1 MLSRTPLARHAPDRT
16 GSGLSQSRPAA
27 RLPAFVLA
35 VATLGVTPCLAAP
48 REIAVAGLDAAVQ
61 ASWTQVP
68 LGDWAERASRIAG
81 LPVIIDR
88 RLDPAFPIT
97 LDCRGEPLHDVL
109 DRVAAMVGGQVE
121 VLASSVRIGPLSV
134 AGLASAAEQAR
145 DAELASLP
153 PALRRTAHQRA
164 AWTWPTAARP
174 RDLLA
179 TTAREAGLELDGLD
193 AIPHDHLPAAT
204 LPMLSL
210 AERLDLVLAHYD
222 RRIAWTAGGA
232 EVVPLDAGMTA
243 RDHAPRP
250 AAASQLEPGPR
261 PEPKPKPK
269 PKAQATAQPQP
280 QPQRKPTPRPLANPT
295 TTRETFSLRLAAPL
309 DQALAAVAARLSL
322 DLTIDAPSLAARGIA
337 PGEIAR
343 VDVREVSRA
352 ELLDAIVAP
361 FGLAWS
367 INAGTLR
374 VFASAAA
381 ARREEP

>member
-1 MLSRTPLARHAPDRT
+1 MLSRTPVSCHALDGT

-27 RLPAFVLA
+27 RLPVFVMA
-35 VATLGVTPCLAAP
+35 VAALGVTPCLAAP
-48 REIAVAGLDAAVQ
+48 RQIAVAGLDAAVQ

-109 DRVAAMVGGQVE
+109 DRVAAMVGGQAE

-222 RRIAWTAGGA
+222 RRIAWTTRGA

-243 RDHAPRP
+243 RDNALRP
-250 AAASQLEPGPR
+250 AAASQSEPGPK
-261 PEPKPKPK
+261 PEHE
-269 PKAQATAQPQP
+269 AQATA
-280 QPQRKPTPRPLANPT
+280 QPQRKPTPRRGTNPT

-309 DQALAAVAARLSL
+309 DQALAAVATRLSL
-322 DLTIDAPSLAARGIA
+322 DLTIDAPSLAASGIA

-367 INAGTLR
+367 IDAGTLR
-374 VFASAAA
+374 VFASTAAA
-381 ARREEP
+381 GREEP

>member
-1 MLSRTPLARHAPDRT
+1 MLSRTPVSRHAPDRT

-27 RLPAFVLA
+27 RLPAFVMA
-35 VATLGVTPCLAAP
+35 VAALGVTPCLAAP
-48 REIAVAGLDAAVQ
+48 REMTVAGLDAAVQ

-88 RLDPAFPIT
+88 RLDPTFPIT

-121 VLASSVRIGPLSV
+121 VLASSVRIGPSSV

-153 PALRRTAHQRA
+153 PALRRTAHRRA

-179 TTAREAGLELDGLD
+179 TTAREAGLQLDGLD

-222 RRIAWTAGGA
+222 RRIAWTTGGA

-243 RDHAPRP
+243 RGNAPRP
-250 AAASQLEPGPR
+250 AAASQSEPGP
-261 PEPKPKPK
+261 EPTPN
-269 PKAQATAQPQP
+269 AQATSQPQS
-280 QPQRKPTPRPLANPT
+280 QRKPTPRRGANPT

-309 DQALAAVAARLSL
+309 DQALVAVAARLSL
-322 DLTIDAPSLAARGIA
+322 DLTIDIPSLAARGIA

-367 INAGTLR
+367 IDAGTLR
-374 VFASAAA
+374 VFASEAAA
-381 ARREEP
+381 GREQP

>member
-1 MLSRTPLARHAPDRT
+1 MLSRIPVSRHAPDGT
-16 GSGLSQSRPAA
+16 GSGLSQPRPAA
-27 RLPAFVLA
+27 RLPAVVMA
-35 VATLGVTPCLAAP
+35 VAALGVTPCLAAP
-48 REIAVAGLDAAVQ
+48 REMTVAGLDAAVQ

-88 RLDPAFPIT
+88 RLDPTFPIT

-121 VLASSVRIGPLSV
+121 VLASSVRIGPSSV

-145 DAELASLP
+145 NAELASLP
-153 PALRRTAHQRA
+153 PALRRTAHRRA
-164 AWTWPTAARP
+164 AWTWPAAARP

-179 TTAREAGLELDGLD
+179 ATAREAGLQLDGLE

-222 RRIAWTAGGA
+222 QRIAWTTGGG

-243 RDHAPRP
+243 RENPPRP
-250 AAASQLEPGPR
+250 AAASQSEPGPN
-261 PEPKPKPK
+261 
-269 PKAQATAQPQP
+269 PKAQATSQS
-280 QPQRKPTPRPLANPT
+280 QPQRKPTPRRGANPT

-367 INAGTLR
+367 IDAGTLR
-374 VFASAAA
+374 VFASEAAA
-381 ARREEP
+381 GREEP

>member
-1 MLSRTPLARHAPDRT
+1 MLSRTPVSCHALDGT

-27 RLPAFVLA
+27 RLPVFVMA
-35 VATLGVTPCLAAP
+35 VAALGVTPCLAAP
-48 REIAVAGLDAAVQ
+48 RQIAVAGLDAAVQ

-222 RRIAWTAGGA
+222 RRIAWTTRGA

-243 RDHAPRP
+243 RGHAPRP
-250 AAASQLEPGPR
+250 AAASQLEPGP
-261 PEPKPKPK
+261 K
-269 PKAQATAQPQP
+269 PKAQATAQPQS
-280 QPQRKPTPRPLANPT
+280 QPQRKPTPRPLANTT

-309 DQALAAVAARLSL
+309 DQALAAVATRLSL

-367 INAGTLR
+367 IDAGTLR
-374 VFASAAA
+374 VFASTAAA
-381 ARREEP
+381 GREEP

>member
-222 RRIAWTAGGA
+222 RRIAWTTRGA

-243 RDHAPRP
+243 RGHAPRP
-250 AAASQLEPGPR
+250 AAASQLEPQPN
-261 PEPKPKPK
+261 
-269 PKAQATAQPQP
+269 PKAQATS

-374 VFASAAA
+374 VFASEAAA
-381 ARREEP
+381 GRKEP

>member
-1 MLSRTPLARHAPDRT
+1 MLSRTPVARHAPDRT

-35 VATLGVTPCLAAP
+35 VAALGVTPCLAAP

-61 ASWTQVP
+61 ASWTQVT
-68 LGDWAERASRIAG
+68 LRDWAERASRIAG

-109 DRVAAMVGGQVE
+109 DRVATMVGGQVE

-222 RRIAWTAGGA
+222 RRIAWTTRGA
-232 EVVPLDAGMTA
+232 EVVLLDAGMTA
-243 RDHAPRP
+243 RGHAPRP
-250 AAASQLEPGPR
+250 AAASQLEPQPS
-261 PEPKPKPK
+261 
-269 PKAQATAQPQP
+269 PKAQSTPQS

-367 INAGTLR
+367 IDAGTLR
-374 VFASAAA
+374 VFASEAAA
-381 ARREEP
+381 GREEP

>member
-1 MLSRTPLARHAPDRT
+1 M
-16 GSGLSQSRPAA
+16 
-27 RLPAFVLA
+27 A
-35 VATLGVTPCLAAP
+35 VAALGVTPCLAAP
-48 REIAVAGLDAAVQ
+48 RQIAVAGLDAAVQ

-109 DRVAAMVGGQVE
+109 DRVAAMVGGQAE

-222 RRIAWTAGGA
+222 RRIAWTTRGA

-243 RDHAPRP
+243 RDNALRP
-250 AAASQLEPGPR
+250 AAASQSEPGPK
-261 PEPKPKPK
+261 PEHE
-269 PKAQATAQPQP
+269 AQATA
-280 QPQRKPTPRPLANPT
+280 QPQRKPTPRRGTNPT

-309 DQALAAVAARLSL
+309 DQALAAVATRLSL
-322 DLTIDAPSLAARGIA
+322 DLTIDAPSLAASGIA

-367 INAGTLR
+367 IDAGTLR
-374 VFASAAA
+374 VFASTAAA
-381 ARREEP
+381 GREEP

>member
-109 DRVAAMVGGQVE
+109 DRVAARVGGQVE

-222 RRIAWTAGGA
+222 RRIAWTTRGA

-243 RDHAPRP
+243 RGHAPRP
-250 AAASQLEPGPR
+250 AAASQLEPQPN
-261 PEPKPKPK
+261 
-269 PKAQATAQPQP
+269 PKAQATS

-381 ARREEP
+381 AGREEP

>member
-1 MLSRTPLARHAPDRT
+1 M
-16 GSGLSQSRPAA
+16 AA
-27 RLPAFVLA
+27 A
-35 VATLGVTPCLAAP
+35 VLGVTPSLAAP
-48 REIAVAGLDAAVQ
+48 REMAVAGLDAAVQ

-68 LGDWAERASRIAG
+68 LREWAERASRIAG

-121 VLASSVRIGPLSV
+121 VLTSSVRIGPSSV

-153 PALRRTAHQRA
+153 PALRRTAHRRA

-179 TTAREAGLELDGLD
+179 TAAREAGLELDGLD

-222 RRIAWTAGGA
+222 RRIAWTIGGA
-232 EVVPLDAGMTA
+232 EVVPLDAGKPA
-243 RDHAPRP
+243 RDNAPRS
-250 AAASQLEPGPR
+250 AAASQSEPQ
-261 PEPKPKPK
+261 PKPN
-269 PKAQATAQPQP
+269 PKAQATSQS
-280 QPQRKPTPRPLANPT
+280 QPQRKPIPRLGANPT

-309 DQALAAVAARLSL
+309 DQALAAVAAQLSL
-322 DLTIDAPSLAARGIA
+322 DLTIDAPSLAGRGIA

-367 INAGTLR
+367 IDAGTLR
-374 VFASAAA
+374 VFASEAAA
-381 ARREEP
+381 GREEP

>member
-1 MLSRTPLARHAPDRT
+1 M
-16 GSGLSQSRPAA
+16 
-27 RLPAFVLA
+27 A
-35 VATLGVTPCLAAP
+35 VAALGVTSCLAAP
-48 REIAVAGLDAAVQ
+48 REMTVAGLDAAVQ
-61 ASWTQVP
+61 ASWTQVT
-68 LGDWAERASRIAG
+68 LRDWAERASRIAG

-88 RLDPAFPIT
+88 RLDPTFPIT

-121 VLASSVRIGPLSV
+121 VLASSVRIGPSSL

-153 PALRRTAHQRA
+153 PALRRTAHRRA

-179 TTAREAGLELDGLD
+179 TTAREAGLQLDGLD

-222 RRIAWTAGGA
+222 RRIAWTTGGA

-243 RDHAPRP
+243 RDNAPRP
-250 AAASQLEPGPR
+250 AAASQSEPGP
-261 PEPKPKPK
+261 KPD
-269 PKAQATAQPQP
+269 PKAQATSQP
-280 QPQRKPTPRPLANPT
+280 QPQRKPTPRRGANPT

-322 DLTIDAPSLAARGIA
+322 DLTIDIPSLAARGIA

-367 INAGTLR
+367 IDAGTLR
-374 VFASAAA
+374 VFASEAAA
-381 ARREEP
+381 GREQP

>member
-1 MLSRTPLARHAPDRT
+1 MLSRTPVARHAPDRT

-27 RLPAFVLA
+27 WLPVFVMA

-222 RRIAWTAGGA
+222 RRIAWTTRGA

-243 RDHAPRP
+243 RGHAPRP
-250 AAASQLEPGPR
+250 AAASQLEPQPN
-261 PEPKPKPK
+261 
-269 PKAQATAQPQP
+269 PKAQATS

-381 ARREEP
+381 AGREEP

>member
-250 AAASQLEPGPR
+250 AAASQLEPQPN
-261 PEPKPKPK
+261 
-269 PKAQATAQPQP
+269 PKAQATS

-381 ARREEP
+381 AGREEP

>member
-1 MLSRTPLARHAPDRT
+1 MLSRTPVSRHAPDRT

-27 RLPAFVLA
+27 RLPAFVIA
-35 VATLGVTPCLAAP
+35 VAALVVTPCLAAP
-48 REIAVAGLDAAVQ
+48 REIAGVGLDAAVQ

-121 VLASSVRIGPLSV
+121 MLASSVRIGPSSV
-134 AGLASAAEQAR
+134 AGLASAAEAAR
-145 DAELASLP
+145 NAELASLP
-153 PALRRTAHQRA
+153 PALRRTAHRRA

-179 TTAREAGLELDGLD
+179 TTAREAGLQLDGLD

-222 RRIAWTAGGA
+222 RRVAWTTGGA
-232 EVVPLDAGMTA
+232 EVVPFDAGMTA
-243 RDHAPRP
+243 RDNAPRP
-250 AAASQLEPGPR
+250 AVASQSEPLL
-261 PEPKPKPK
+261 KPKPA
-269 PKAQATAQPQP
+269 PEPEAQATAQP
-280 QPQRKPTPRPLANPT
+280 QPQRKPTPRLGANPT

-322 DLTIDAPSLAARGIA
+322 DLTIDIPSLAARGIA

-361 FGLAWS
+361 FGLTWS
-367 INAGTLR
+367 IDAGRLR

-381 ARREEP
+381 AGREEP

>member
-1 MLSRTPLARHAPDRT
+1 MLSRTPVSRHAPDRT

-27 RLPAFVLA
+27 RLPAFVMA

-121 VLASSVRIGPLSV
+121 VLASSVRIGPSSV

-145 DAELASLP
+145 NAELASLP
-153 PALRRTAHQRA
+153 PALRRTAHLRA

-222 RRIAWTAGGA
+222 RRIAWTTGGA
-232 EVVPLDAGMTA
+232 EVVPLDTGMTA
-243 RDHAPRP
+243 RDNAPRP
-250 AAASQLEPGPR
+250 AAASQSEPGP
-261 PEPKPKPK
+261 E
-269 PKAQATAQPQP
+269 PKAQATAQPQ
-280 QPQRKPTPRPLANPT
+280 RKPTPRRGANPT

-322 DLTIDAPSLAARGIA
+322 ELTIDAPSLAARGIA

-367 INAGTLR
+367 IDAGTLR
-374 VFASAAA
+374 VFASEAAA
-381 ARREEP
+381 GREEP

>member
-27 RLPAFVLA
+27 RLPVFVMA
-35 VATLGVTPCLAAP
+35 VAALGVTPCLAAP

-222 RRIAWTAGGA
+222 RRIAWTTRGA

-250 AAASQLEPGPR
+250 AAASQ
-261 PEPKPKPK
+261 PK
-269 PKAQATAQPQP
+269 PKAQATAQPQS

-367 INAGTLR
+367 IDAGTLR

-381 ARREEP
+381 AGREEP

>member
-1 MLSRTPLARHAPDRT
+1 MLSRTPVARHAPDRT

-27 RLPAFVLA
+27 RLPAFVMA

-48 REIAVAGLDAAVQ
+48 REMAGAGLDAAVQ

-97 LDCRGEPLHDVL
+97 LECRGEPLHDVL

-121 VLASSVRIGPLSV
+121 VLASSVRIGPSSV

-145 DAELASLP
+145 NAELASLP
-153 PALRRTAHQRA
+153 PALRRTAHRRA

-222 RRIAWTAGGA
+222 RRIAWTTGGA

-243 RDHAPRP
+243 RGNAPRP
-250 AAASQLEPGPR
+250 LATSQS
-261 PEPKPKPK
+261 EPKPE
-269 PKAQATAQPQP
+269 PKAQATS
-280 QPQRKPTPRPLANPT
+280 QPQRKPTPRRGANPT

-367 INAGTLR
+367 IDAGTLR
-374 VFASAAA
+374 VFASEAAA
-381 ARREEP
+381 GREQP

>member
-1 MLSRTPLARHAPDRT
+1 M
-16 GSGLSQSRPAA
+16 
-27 RLPAFVLA
+27 LPAFVMA
-35 VATLGVTPCLAAP
+35 VATLGATPCLAAP
-48 REIAVAGLDAAVQ
+48 REMAGAGLDAAVQ
-61 ASWTQVP
+61 ASWTQVT
-68 LGDWAERASRIAG
+68 LRDWAERASRIAG

-88 RLDPAFPIT
+88 RLDPTFPIT

-121 VLASSVRIGPLSV
+121 VLASSVRIGPSSV

-145 DAELASLP
+145 NAELASLP
-153 PALRRTAHQRA
+153 PALRRTAHRRA

-193 AIPHDHLPAAT
+193 AIPHDHLPAAS

-222 RRIAWTAGGA
+222 RRIAWTTGGA

-243 RDHAPRP
+243 RDNAPRP
-250 AAASQLEPGPR
+250 AAASQSEPGPK
-261 PEPKPKPK
+261 PE
-269 PKAQATAQPQP
+269 PKAQATAQPQ
-280 QPQRKPTPRPLANPT
+280 RKPTPRRGANPT

-352 ELLDAIVAP
+352 ELLDAIVTP
-361 FGLAWS
+361 FGLTWS
-367 INAGTLR
+367 IDAGTLR

-381 ARREEP
+381 AGREEP

>member
-1 MLSRTPLARHAPDRT
+1 M
-16 GSGLSQSRPAA
+16 
-27 RLPAFVLA
+27 A
-35 VATLGVTPCLAAP
+35 VAALGVTPCLAAP

-222 RRIAWTAGGA
+222 RRIAWTTRGA

-243 RDHAPRP
+243 RGHAPRP
-250 AAASQLEPGPR
+250 AAASQLEPQPN
-261 PEPKPKPK
+261 PM
-269 PKAQATAQPQP
+269 AQATS

-367 INAGTLR
+367 IDAGTLR
-374 VFASAAA
+374 VFASEAAA
-381 ARREEP
+381 GREEP

>member
-1 MLSRTPLARHAPDRT
+1 MLSRTPLARHAPDRN

-222 RRIAWTAGGA
+222 RRIAWTTRGA
-232 EVVPLDAGMTA
+232 EVVPLDAGMAA
-243 RDHAPRP
+243 RGHAPRP
-250 AAASQLEPGPR
+250 AAASQLQPQPN
-261 PEPKPKPK
+261 
-269 PKAQATAQPQP
+269 PKAQATS

-381 ARREEP
+381 AGREEP

>member
-1 MLSRTPLARHAPDRT
+1 MLSRTPVSRHALDGT

-27 RLPAFVLA
+27 RLPACVMV
-35 VATLGVTPCLAAP
+35 VAALGVTPCLAAP
-48 REIAVAGLDAAVQ
+48 REMAGAGLDAAVQ

-121 VLASSVRIGPLSV
+121 VLASSVRIGPSLV
-134 AGLASAAEQAR
+134 AGLASAAEQTR
-145 DAELASLP
+145 NAELASLP
-153 PALRRTAHQRA
+153 PALRRTAHRRA

-179 TTAREAGLELDGLD
+179 TTAREAGLQLDGLD

-222 RRIAWTAGGA
+222 RRIAWTTGGA
-232 EVVPLDAGMTA
+232 EVVSFDAGMTA
-243 RDHAPRP
+243 RNNAPRP
-250 AAASQLEPGPR
+250 AAASQSEPLPK
-261 PEPKPKPK
+261 PEPK
-269 PKAQATAQPQP
+269 AQVTA
-280 QPQRKPTPRPLANPT
+280 QPQRKPTPRLGANPT

-361 FGLAWS
+361 FGLTWS
-367 INAGTLR
+367 IDAGTLR

-381 ARREEP
+381 AGREEP

>member
-1 MLSRTPLARHAPDRT
+1 M
-16 GSGLSQSRPAA
+16 
-27 RLPAFVLA
+27 A

-48 REIAVAGLDAAVQ
+48 REMAVAGLDAAVQ

-68 LGDWAERASRIAG
+68 LGNWAERASRIAG

-121 VLASSVRIGPLSV
+121 VLASSVRIGPSSV

-153 PALRRTAHQRA
+153 PALRRTAHRRA

-179 TTAREAGLELDGLD
+179 TAAREAGLELDGLD

-222 RRIAWTAGGA
+222 RRIAWTIGGA

-243 RDHAPRP
+243 RDNAPRS
-250 AAASQLEPGPR
+250 AAASQPQ
-261 PEPKPKPK
+261 PKPKPEPE
-269 PKAQATAQPQP
+269 PKAQATAQS
-280 QPQRKPTPRPLANPT
+280 QPQRKPIPRRGANPT

-367 INAGTLR
+367 IDAGTLR

-381 ARREEP
+381 AGREEP

>member
-1 MLSRTPLARHAPDRT
+1 MLSRTPVARHAPDRT

-35 VATLGVTPCLAAP
+35 VAALGVTPCLAAP

-61 ASWTQVP
+61 ASWTQVT
-68 LGDWAERASRIAG
+68 LRDWAERASRIAG

-109 DRVAAMVGGQVE
+109 DRVATMVGGQVE

-179 TTAREAGLELDGLD
+179 TTAREAGLKLDGLD

-222 RRIAWTAGGA
+222 RRIAWTTRGA

-243 RDHAPRP
+243 RGHAPRP

-261 PEPKPKPK
+261 PEPKPK
-269 PKAQATAQPQP
+269 AQSTPQP

-367 INAGTLR
+367 IDAGTLR
-374 VFASAAA
+374 VFASEAAA
-381 ARREEP
+381 GREEP

>member
-243 RDHAPRP
+243 RDNAPRP
-250 AAASQLEPGPR
+250 AAASQLEPQPN
-261 PEPKPKPK
+261 
-269 PKAQATAQPQP
+269 PKAQATS

-367 INAGTLR
+367 IDAGTLR

-381 ARREEP
+381 AGREEP

>member
-1 MLSRTPLARHAPDRT
+1 MLSRTPVSRHAPDRT
-16 GSGLSQSRPAA
+16 GSGLSRSRPAA
-27 RLPAFVLA
+27 LLPAFVMA
-35 VATLGVTPCLAAP
+35 VATLGATPCLAAP
-48 REIAVAGLDAAVQ
+48 REMAGAGLDAAVQ

-88 RLDPAFPIT
+88 RLDPTFLIT
-97 LDCRGEPLHDVL
+97 LDCRGEPVHDVL

-121 VLASSVRIGPLSV
+121 VLASSVRIGPSSV

-145 DAELASLP
+145 NAELASLP
-153 PALRRTAHQRA
+153 PALRRTAHRRA

-193 AIPHDHLPAAT
+193 AIPHDHLPAAS

-222 RRIAWTAGGA
+222 RRIAWTTGGA

-243 RDHAPRP
+243 RDNAPRP
-250 AAASQLEPGPR
+250 AAASQSEPGR
-261 PEPKPKPK
+261 KPE
-269 PKAQATAQPQP
+269 AQATA
-280 QPQRKPTPRPLANPT
+280 QPQRKPTPRRGANPT

-322 DLTIDAPSLAARGIA
+322 DLTIDAQSLAARGIA

-343 VDVREVSRA
+343 VDVHEVSRA

-367 INAGTLR
+367 IDAGTLR

-381 ARREEP
+381 AGREEP

>member
-1 MLSRTPLARHAPDRT
+1 M
-16 GSGLSQSRPAA
+16 
-27 RLPAFVLA
+27 
-35 VATLGVTPCLAAP
+35 
-48 REIAVAGLDAAVQ
+48 AVAGLDAAVQ

-68 LGDWAERASRIAG
+68 LRDWAERASRIAG

-222 RRIAWTAGGA
+222 RRIAWTPRGA

-243 RDHAPRP
+243 RGNAPRP
-250 AAASQLEPGPR
+250 LATSQS
-261 PEPKPKPK
+261 EPKPE
-269 PKAQATAQPQP
+269 PKAQATS
-280 QPQRKPTPRPLANPT
+280 QPQRKPTPRRGANPT

-367 INAGTLR
+367 IDAGTLR
-374 VFASAAA
+374 VFASEAAA
-381 ARREEP
+381 GREEP